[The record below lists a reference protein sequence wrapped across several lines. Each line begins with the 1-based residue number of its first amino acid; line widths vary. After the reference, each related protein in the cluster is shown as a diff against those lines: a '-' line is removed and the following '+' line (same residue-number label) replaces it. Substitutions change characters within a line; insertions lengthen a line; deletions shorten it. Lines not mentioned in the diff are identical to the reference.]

1 MSFAVKIF
9 WMDLR
14 DRLRALKTSPSTPE
28 TPGPVKPLP
37 LPYLLS
43 LQNEFGE
50 TCYLDKIYIEHHGQI
65 DLKNFPQLSLET
77 LRFLTV
83 DHSLSCFD
91 TSNAVFL
98 DIETTG
104 TAGGTG
110 TYAFLVGLGFQD
122 QGYFQ
127 IRQFF
132 LHDLSQESAFLR
144 AIAEF
149 TGRFRHLI
157 TYNGKV
163 FDSQI
168 LRNRYLMH
176 RAEDPLED
184 KEHIDMLF
192 VARRLWKRK
201 FGECDLVNLEKNILQ
216 FHRADDIPSYL
227 IPGAYV
233 DYLRYASSS
242 LIHKVIH
249 HNQLDILSLA
259 VLTARACQ
267 MLNDESEL
275 SAEEHFSLSLLHE
288 RQKNYSKAIE
298 HQRLALRMEPRFWR
312 SVLLA
317 FARNL
322 RRMKDHDQMKW
333 LLQYLQNEP
342 MEEDLCRQLCIICEH
357 DLKDYELALRLMEPH
372 LQKMDKFRFL
382 STKLHSGSED
392 WEKRRI
398 RLERKLSRSVIPVI
412 NDPINLH
419 L

>member
-1 MSFAVKIF
+1 
-9 WMDLR
+9 MDLR
-14 DRLRALKTSPSTPE
+14 DRLQALRTSRPSSQPTNSE
-28 TPGPVKPLP
+28 KPLP

-43 LQNEFGE
+43 LENEYGE
-50 TCYLDKIYIEHHGQI
+50 TCYLDKIYIDHHGQI
-65 DLKNFPQLSLET
+65 DLKNFPQLSLES

-91 TSNAVFL
+91 LSNAVFL

-104 TAGGTG
+104 TAGGAG

-122 QGYFQ
+122 QGFFQ

-132 LHDLSQESAFLR
+132 LHDLSQESAFLK

-176 RAEDPLED
+176 RAEDPLEN

-201 FGECDLVNLEKNILQ
+201 LGECDLVNLERNILQ
-216 FHRADDIPSYL
+216 FYRADDIPSYL

-233 DYLRYASSS
+233 DYLRFASSS

-259 VLTARACQ
+259 VLTARACE
-267 MLNDESEL
+267 MLKDGIEL

-298 HQRLALRMEPRFWR
+298 TSASPSAWSPSFDGSLCLLLRGTC
-312 SVLLA
+312 A
-317 FARNL
+317 A
-322 RRMKDHDQMKW
+322 
-333 LLQYLQNEP
+333 
-342 MEEDLCRQLCIICEH
+342 
-357 DLKDYELALRLMEPH
+357 
-372 LQKMDKFRFL
+372 
-382 STKLHSGSED
+382 
-392 WEKRRI
+392 
-398 RLERKLSRSVIPVI
+398 
-412 NDPINLH
+412 
-419 L
+419 

>member
-1 MSFAVKIF
+1 
-9 WMDLR
+9 MDLR
-14 DRLRALKTSPSTPE
+14 DRLQALRTSRPFSQPARPE
-28 TPGPVKPLP
+28 KPLP

-43 LQNEFGE
+43 LENEYGE

-65 DLKNFPQLSLET
+65 DLKNFPQLSLES

-91 TSNAVFL
+91 LSNAVFL

-104 TAGGTG
+104 TAGGAG

-122 QGYFQ
+122 QGFFQ

-132 LHDLSQESAFLR
+132 LHDLSQESAFLK

-176 RAEDPLED
+176 RAEDPLEN

-201 FGECDLVNLEKNILQ
+201 LGECDLVNLERNILQ
-216 FHRADDIPSYL
+216 FYRADDIPSYL

-233 DYLRYASSS
+233 DYLRFASSS

-259 VLTARACQ
+259 VLTARACE
-267 MLNDESEL
+267 MLKDGIEL
-275 SAEEHFSLSLLHE
+275 SVEEHFSLSLLHE

-298 HQRLALRMEPRFWR
+298 HQRIALRMDPKFRR
-312 SVLLA
+312 SALLA

-333 LLQYLQNEP
+333 LLQYLKDEP
-342 MEEDLCRQLCIICEH
+342 MEEDLCRQICIICEH
-357 DLKDYELALRLMEPH
+357 DLKDCELALRLMEPQ
-372 LQKMDKFRFL
+372 LQKMEKFRFL
-382 STKLHSGSED
+382 NTKPRPGGED
-392 WEKRRI
+392 WSRRRT
-398 RLERKLSRSVIPVI
+398 RLQRKLSRQTLSFP
-412 NDPINLH
+412 L
-419 L
+419 